1 VIVRIM
7 EEGQFRLPDDLLG
20 ELTQL
25 DNQVAAAVSA
35 GDEAAFSAGFPQLLA
50 FVRTH
55 GTPVANDDL
64 VTSDHVL
71 PHAETTLA
79 DARSTFSGQGALAG

>member
-7 EEGQFRLPDDLLG
+7 EEGQFRLSDDLLG
-20 ELTQL
+20 DLNQL

-35 GDEAAFSAGFPQLLA
+35 GDEDAFCSRFGELLE
-50 FVRTH
+50 FVRSN
-55 GTPVANDDL
+55 GTPVANDEL

-79 DARSTFSGQGALAG
+79 DARSTFSGGGALAG